1 MEQNK
6 EISLVLG
13 SGGARGY
20 SHIGVIDE
28 LIKSGYDIKAISG
41 ASMGALI
48 GGLYAAG
55 KLEEFKEW
63 VLTLDVLDIAKLI
76 DLSFSKSGMING
88 EKVFNVLEDMIG
100 DINIEDLPIPFTA
113 VAVDLIKQK
122 EIWIEKGSLLDAI
135 RASIAIPTIF
145 TPKKLN
151 GMYLVDG
158 GILNPLPIAPTVSN
172 QNDLTIVVSLYGS
185 AKNYDIELP
194 KKEKDKEKNLS
205 NSFFELAK
213 KANSYFNKE
222 KKDKIEEMG
231 MYDILWN
238 TIDTMQNTIIE
249 YKQAGYTPDL
259 VIYIPKNS
267 CDFYEFNRAYE
278 MIELGKA
285 AAKESLATL

>member
-1 MEQNK
+1 MEKNK
-6 EISLVLG
+6 DISLVLG

-20 SHIGVIDE
+20 AHIGVIEE
-28 LIKSGYDIKAISG
+28 LIQSGYNIKAISG

-63 VLTLDVLDIAKLI
+63 VLTLDVLDVAKLI

-88 EKVFNVLEDMIG
+88 EKVFSVLEDMIG

-145 TPKKLN
+145 TPKKIK

-172 QNDLTIVVSLYGS
+172 PNDITVVVSLYGS
-185 AKNYDIELP
+185 SKKYDIELP
-194 KKEKDKEKNLS
+194 TKEKEKEKKLS
-205 NSFFELAK
+205 SSFYDLAK

-222 KKDKIEEMG
+222 KTDKIEEMG

-259 VIYIPKNS
+259 AIYIPKNS
-267 CDFYEFNRAYE
+267 CDFYEFNKAYE

-285 AAKESLATL
+285 AAKESLSTL